1 MKKFSNKGF
10 VLAETIIVAVFM
22 VTIFS
27 ALYTNYFPLM
37 ANYEKR
43 EYYDDLDSKYIA
55 FWLKYMI
62 QDPAYNMGNCKASDT
77 GAELSG
83 SDCAGGMT
91 GNYTFFDC
99 NRISDSTKNKSCRRL
114 IIESGLA
121 SNPYCRT
128 GLTGGLSNCKDNPT
142 YFSPLKPNP
151 GSMPLQYVAIIT
163 PYNLSK
169 FKENLNSSSNKLYQ
183 NISDGMIDYINSLP
197 DYTHPSN
204 NQATYRIILELY
216 DNRESGRVPLYKY
229 STIEVT
235 KK

>member
-62 QDPAYNMGNCKASDT
+62 QDPAYEMDNCTSSDGT
-77 GAELSG
+77 HLSG
-83 SDCAGGMT
+83 PGCIGNGY
-91 GNYTFFDC
+91 NYTFFDC
-99 NRISDSTKNKSCRRL
+99 NRITDSTKNKSCRRL

-128 GLTGGLSNCKDNPT
+128 GLTGELSNCKDNPT

-163 PYNLSK
+163 PYNLTE
-169 FKENLNSSSNKLYQ
+169 FKKNLDSSTNPLY
-183 NISDGMIDYINSLP
+183 NGISDGMIDYINSLP
-197 DYTHPSN
+197 DYIHASN
-204 NQATYRIILELY
+204 NQAKYRIILELY
-216 DNRESGRVPLYKY
+216 DNRESGRVPMYKY

>member
-55 FWLKYMI
+55 FWLKYML
-62 QDPAYNMGNCKASDT
+62 QDPSYKMNNCTSSDGT
-77 GAELSG
+77 DLSG
-83 SDCAGGMT
+83 SGCVGNGN
-91 GNYTFFDC
+91 NYTFFDC
-99 NRISDSTKNKSCRRL
+99 NNISDSTKNKSCRRL

-121 SNPYCRT
+121 SNPYCKT
-128 GLTGGLSNCKDNPT
+128 QNDSGNCKDTPK
-142 YFSPLKPNP
+142 YFK
-151 GSMPLQYVAIIT
+151 PLQPDVGNMQLGYVAIIT

-169 FKENLNSSSNKLYQ
+169 FKENLNSSSNKLYKG
-183 NISDGMIDYINSLP
+183 ISDGMIDYINSLP
-197 DYTHPSN
+197 DYVHPSN
-204 NQATYRIILELY
+204 NQAKYRIILELY
-216 DNRESGRVPLYKY
+216 DDRESERIPLYKY